1 LKELL
6 IEFKNCS
13 DARFQNQNINRQTS
27 TKQKSLVN
35 KEQNWINE
43 LKKQMI
49 DIQLQNEIIN

>member
-1 LKELL
+1 MKELL

-13 DARFQNQNINRQTS
+13 DARFQNQNFNRQTS
-27 TKQKSLVN
+27 TKQKGQLN

-43 LKKQMI
+43 LKKQMN